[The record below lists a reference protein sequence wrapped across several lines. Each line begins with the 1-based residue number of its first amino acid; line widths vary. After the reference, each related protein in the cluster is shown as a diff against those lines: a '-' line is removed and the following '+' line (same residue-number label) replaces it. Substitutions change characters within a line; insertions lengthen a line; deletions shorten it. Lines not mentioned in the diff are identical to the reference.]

1 MSAEHTA
8 VILWIM
14 FISLGMVIL
23 GLVFNRL
30 FGLTREDMTEQREK
44 AQNLQERM
52 RNAQIVG
59 DPQLMREL
67 QQESMQLTKDMMK
80 KQMVPMCIR
89 CFLFIGI
96 FAVIGVVF
104 AQYSSGLLPFEI
116 PLFGSGWFAI
126 YFLFSI
132 GFSLL
137 FYASK
142 KIYKKYWGEED
153 SKRNISQEIMGML
166 SSSQQAPSSG
176 FDLSATTPIT
186 DNNTLNTKKS
196 EDKQKPAKKDSW
208 KDKLQ

>member
-1 MSAEHTA
+1 MAAEQTA
-8 VILWIM
+8 VILWIL

-23 GLVFNRL
+23 GQVFNKL
-30 FGLTREDMTEQREK
+30 FGLTREDMTEQRER

-52 RNAQIVG
+52 KNAQIVG

-80 KQMVPMCIR
+80 KQMLPMCIR

-96 FAVIGVVF
+96 FAVIGVIF
-104 AQYSSGLLPFEI
+104 AQYGSGLLPFEI
-116 PLFGSGWFAI
+116 PLFGSGWFAL

-142 KIYKKYWGEED
+142 KIYKKYWVKED
-153 SKRNISQEIMGML
+153 SKKNISQEIMGML
-166 SSSQQAPSSG
+166 SSSQETPSSG
-176 FDLSATTPIT
+176 FDLSATAPIADINSGEPRKT
-186 DNNTLNTKKS
+186 EEKAKS
-196 EDKQKPAKKDSW
+196 TKKDSW
-208 KDKLQ
+208 KDKIQ